1 MPAWIW
7 LLAGVVLIGAEVL
20 SGDFVLLMLGIGAL
34 AAGGVAALSG
44 LIVLQVLGFILVATG
59 LVTLARPPLR
69 HRLQGTTTIRTNTA
83 ALLGSRATV
92 VATVDTTG
100 GGRVRIGGEIWSAR
114 SMDDRVLEPGT
125 DVTVVEISGA
135 TAVVLEQG

>member
-1 MPAWIW
+1 VPPWIW

-20 SGDFVLLMLGIGAL
+20 SGDFVLLMLGVGAL

-44 LIVLQVLGFILVATG
+44 LIVLQLIGFVLVAVG

-69 HRLQGTTTIRTNTA
+69 HRLQGSAKILTNTE
-83 ALLGSRATV
+83 ALLGSHATV
-92 VATVDTTG
+92 VATVDKT

-114 SMDDRVLEPGT
+114 SMDDKVLETGT

-135 TAVVLEQG
+135 TAVVLERG

>member
-7 LLAGVVLIGAEVL
+7 LIAGVLLIGAEVL
-20 SGDFVLLMLGIGAL
+20 SGDFVLLMLGVGAL

-44 LIVLQVLGFILVATG
+44 LIVLQLIGFVLVSVGLVA
-59 LVTLARPPLR
+59 LARPPLR
-69 HRLQGTTTIRTNTA
+69 HRLQGTTKLLTNTE
-83 ALLGSRATV
+83 ALLGSHAIV
-92 VATVDTTG
+92 VATVDKT

-114 SMDDRVLEPGT
+114 SMDDKVLEPGT

>member
-1 MPAWIW
+1 VPPWIW

-20 SGDFVLLMLGIGAL
+20 SGDFVLLMLGVGAL

-44 LIVLQVLGFILVATG
+44 LVVLQLIGFVLVAGG

-69 HRLQGTTTIRTNTA
+69 HRLQGSTKILTNTE

-92 VATVDTTG
+92 VATVDKSD
-100 GGRVRIGGEIWSAR
+100 GRVRIGGEIWSAR
-114 SMDDRVLEPGT
+114 SMDDKVLEPGT